1 MPADLDRI
9 VAIHEAGHAVAAIR
23 AGLVFERVTAHPNE
37 DLELDGSLDWP
48 ELHGNLQIVMPPPTL
63 AVVLLA
69 GACAEAKVRG
79 LRFERVFSGVG
90 ALNDREALSH
100 LPLSDEEFI
109 KATQETQALVERDWP
124 AIEFI
129 AAELDAGYE
138 LDFDEA
144 ADVVAAHDENRLESF
159 TW

>member
-79 LRFERVFSGVG
+79 LRFERVFSGSS
-90 ALNDREALSH
+90 N
-100 LPLSDEEFI
+100 
-109 KATQETQALVERDWP
+109 ATGRRSSSSP
-124 AIEFI
+124 R
-129 AAELDAGYE
+129 
-138 LDFDEA
+138 
-144 ADVVAAHDENRLESF
+144 N
-159 TW
+159 